1 MSPVPQRLAPGQR
14 LRGYAHVIEPQFK
27 APQVNALPLPGGVF
41 DRIAGNARVD
51 EVLARVKNGLAG

>member
-1 MSPVPQRLAPGQR
+1 
-14 LRGYAHVIEPQFK
+14 
-27 APQVNALPLPGGVF
+27 VNALPLPGGVF